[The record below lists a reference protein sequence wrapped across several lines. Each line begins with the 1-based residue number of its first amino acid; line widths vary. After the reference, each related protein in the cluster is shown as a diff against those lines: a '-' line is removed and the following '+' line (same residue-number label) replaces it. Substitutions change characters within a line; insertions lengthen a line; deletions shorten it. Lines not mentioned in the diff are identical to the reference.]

1 MIVPTLRVGMPP
13 GTLRVPSLCDAERHW
28 MHSHAERGNDK
39 VRGVI
44 RRRRLARATRQSS
57 AASTAYRTGSQH

>member
-13 GTLRVPSLCDAERHW
+13 GTLRVPSLGDAERRW
-28 MHSHAERGNDK
+28 MHSHAERGNDQ

-44 RRRRLARATRQSS
+44 RRRRPARAIPQSS
-57 AASTAYRTGSQH
+57 AASAAYRTESQR